1 MTFYGRYP
9 SSYGDLDSTA
19 VKALEQYCFL
29 SRIGDFAAAED
40 LWTTDLSHRPLNFYY
55 LASHAEAIL
64 RQTRYGDASDYLS
77 QHCVSPNLAEKLPL
91 TDGQLNLI
99 TLLHAYCEIFTMG
112 RLRKAVRAARRAW
125 SRLST
130 YEYTEYDDVQV
141 PRFI

>member
-29 SRIGDFAAAED
+29 SSVGDFAAAED
-40 LWTTDLSHRPLNFYY
+40 LWTTNLSDRPLNFCY
-55 LASHAEAIL
+55 LASRAEAIL
-64 RQTRYGDASDYLS
+64 RQTRYGDSSDYLS
-77 QHCVSPNLAEKLPL
+77 QHCVSPNVAGKLPL

-125 SRLST
+125 S
-130 YEYTEYDDVQV
+130 
-141 PRFI
+141 